1 MTKTA
6 IGIYMGVFFMKSKIV
21 CLLTVSALSMGML
34 FTDCD
39 SASSSDVPSTGQE
52 EAKEAKYEFT
62 EDPTLTD

>member
-1 MTKTA
+1 
-6 IGIYMGVFFMKSKIV
+6 MKSKIV
-21 CLLTVSALSMGML
+21 CLLTVSALSMDML
-34 FTDCD
+34 FTGCD